1 MGNVSAI
8 RLATPSERVALGELH
23 RRSSY
28 VWEEDRAN
36 LEAHPDALGVAR
48 EAIAAGR
55 VRVAVGPAGERLGFS
70 VVADGAAGVCELE
83 DLFVDPDFMRQGV
96 GRALVEDAAGRA
108 GASGYRKMTVVAAA
122 HNIGFYGTVGFAPGE
137 AVSTRFGPATQ
148 LRRRLA

>member
-1 MGNVSAI
+1 MGRVSAI
-8 RLATPSERVALGELH
+8 RLATPSERLALGELH

-55 VRVAVGPAGERLGFS
+55 VRVAVGPAGELLGFS
-70 VVADGAAGVCELE
+70 VVADAAAGVCELE

-96 GRALVEDAAGRA
+96 GRALVEDASGRA
-108 GASGYRKMTVVAAA
+108 RATGCCEMTVVAAS
-122 HNIGFYGTVGFAPGE
+122 HNFAFYGSVGFVPGE
-137 AVSTRFGPATQ
+137 AVRTRFGPATR